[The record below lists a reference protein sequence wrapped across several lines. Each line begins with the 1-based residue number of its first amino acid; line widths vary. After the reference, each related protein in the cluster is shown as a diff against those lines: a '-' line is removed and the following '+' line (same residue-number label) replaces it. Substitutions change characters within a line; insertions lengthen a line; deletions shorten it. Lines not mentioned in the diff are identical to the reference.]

1 MGSWLVTTFREN
13 YRGFWKDYR
22 WYIVVFVVSL
32 LCDAG
37 STMYFMLR
45 EGPDAEMH
53 IVIRFLARAFGPIAG
68 PLTGAVGKA
77 VAGVLVGVYVRR
89 FAGYI
94 FVTASIISFWA
105 AWYNMWG
112 FRLYTPII
120 VYWFPW

>member
-1 MGSWLVTTFREN
+1 MASWFRTTFRGN
-13 YRGFWKDYR
+13 YGGFWKDYR
-22 WYIVVFVVSL
+22 WFIVVFIVSL
-32 LCDAG
+32 FCDAG
-37 STMYFMLR
+37 STMHFMLR

-53 IVIRFLARAFGPIAG
+53 LGIRFVSRIFGPIAG
-68 PLTGAVGKA
+68 PLIGAIGKA
-77 VAGVLVGVYVRR
+77 VAGVLVGIFCRR

-120 VYWFPW
+120 VQWFPW

>member
-1 MGSWLVTTFREN
+1 MH
-13 YRGFWKDYR
+13 
-22 WYIVVFVVSL
+22 
-32 LCDAG
+32 
-37 STMYFMLR
+37 FMLI

-53 IVIRFLARAFGPIAG
+53 LAIRFVSEIFGPIAG
-68 PLTGAVGKA
+68 LLIGAIGKA
-77 VAGVLVGVYVRR
+77 VAGLFVGIFCRR

-105 AWYNMWG
+105 AWYNIWG